1 MIKAVYSLFL
11 IVSIFAVGC
20 VDQNV
25 HTAVAKSTMEKEAF
39 INLLVDARIL
49 EGAYSVKYQRID
61 SASGLLNTY
70 YDQVF
75 QKHGTTRELFKDNFI
90 AYSVDTELMSEIED
104 SVLARLERIPLKM
117 AADTTRFNRPKP
129 VTK

>member
-11 IVSIFAVGC
+11 FVSIFAIGC
-20 VDQNV
+20 VDENAQPKS
-25 HTAVAKSTMEKEAF
+25 AKPTMEKEAF

-49 EGAYSVKYQRID
+49 EGAYAVRYQRID
-61 SASGLLNTY
+61 SASGMLNTY

-75 QKHGTTRELFKDNFI
+75 QKHGVTRDVFKDDFI

-104 SVLARLERIPLKM
+104 SVLARLERIPLEV

>member
-1 MIKAVYSLFL
+1 MIKALYSLFL
-11 IVSIFAVGC
+11 AVSIFAVGC
-20 VDQNV
+20 VDQNA
-25 HTAVAKSTMEKEAF
+25 HTTVAKPTMEKEAF

-61 SASGLLNTY
+61 SASGMLNTY

-75 QKHGTTRELFKDNFI
+75 QKHGTTREVFKDNFI

-104 SVLARLERIPLKM
+104 SVLARLERIPLEI
-117 AADTTRFNRPKP
+117 AADTNRFNRPKP
-129 VTK
+129 VMK

>member
-1 MIKAVYSLFL
+1 MIKALYSLFL
-11 IVSIFAVGC
+11 AVSIFAVSC
-20 VDQNV
+20 VDQNA
-25 HTAVAKSTMEKEAF
+25 HTTVTKPTMEKEAF

-61 SASGLLNTY
+61 SASGMLNTY

-75 QKHGTTRELFKDNFI
+75 QKHGTTREVFKDNFI

-104 SVLARLERIPLKM
+104 SVLARLERIPLEI

-129 VTK
+129 VMK

>member
-11 IVSIFAVGC
+11 IVSIFAVSC
-20 VDQNV
+20 VDQNA
-25 HTAVAKSTMEKEAF
+25 HIAVAKPTMEKEAF

-75 QKHGTTRELFKDNFI
+75 QKHGTTREFFKDNFI

-104 SVLARLERIPLKM
+104 SVLARLERIPLEI

>member
-1 MIKAVYSLFL
+1 MIKALYSLFL
-11 IVSIFAVGC
+11 AVSIFAVSC
-20 VDQNV
+20 VDQNA
-25 HTAVAKSTMEKEAF
+25 HTTVAKPTMEKEAF

-61 SASGLLNTY
+61 SASGMLNTY

-104 SVLARLERIPLKM
+104 SVLARLERIPLEI

-129 VTK
+129 VMK

>member
-1 MIKAVYSLFL
+1 MIKALYSLL
-11 IVSIFAVGC
+11 LAVSIFAVGC
-20 VDQNV
+20 VDQNARATV
-25 HTAVAKSTMEKEAF
+25 TKPSMEKEAF

-61 SASGLLNTY
+61 SASGMLNTY

-75 QKHGTTRELFKDNFI
+75 QKHGTTREVFKDNFI

-104 SVLARLERIPLKM
+104 SVLARLERIPLEV

>member
-1 MIKAVYSLFL
+1 MIKALYSLFL
-11 IVSIFAVGC
+11 AVSIFAVSC
-20 VDQNV
+20 VDQNA
-25 HTAVAKSTMEKEAF
+25 HTTVTKPTMEKEAF

-104 SVLARLERIPLKM
+104 SVLARLERIPLEI

-129 VTK
+129 VMK

>member
-1 MIKAVYSLFL
+1 MIKALYSLFL
-11 IVSIFAVGC
+11 AVSIFAVGC
-20 VDQNV
+20 VDQNA
-25 HTAVAKSTMEKEAF
+25 HTTVAKPTMEKEAF

-61 SASGLLNTY
+61 SASGMLNTY

-75 QKHGTTRELFKDNFI
+75 QKHGTTREVFKDNFI

-104 SVLARLERIPLKM
+104 SVLARLERIPLEI
-117 AADTTRFNRPKP
+117 AADTKRFNRPKP

>member
-1 MIKAVYSLFL
+1 MIKALYSLFL
-11 IVSIFAVGC
+11 AVSIFAVSC
-20 VDQNV
+20 VDQNA
-25 HTAVAKSTMEKEAF
+25 HTTVTKPTMEKEAF

-61 SASGLLNTY
+61 SASGMLNTY

-75 QKHGTTRELFKDNFI
+75 QKHGTTREVFKENFI

-104 SVLARLERIPLKM
+104 SVLARLERIPLEI